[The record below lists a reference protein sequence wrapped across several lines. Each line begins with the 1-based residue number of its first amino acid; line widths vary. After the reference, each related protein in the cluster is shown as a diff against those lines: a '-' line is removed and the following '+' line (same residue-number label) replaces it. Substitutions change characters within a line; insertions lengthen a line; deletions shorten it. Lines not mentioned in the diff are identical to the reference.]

1 MKKRA
6 LFAGAL
12 AVPAAAGIW
21 GAVIEPHLF
30 AVRRHTLPILP
41 AGAQP
46 IKMLHVSDLH
56 LAPWQRHRA
65 TWVKALTRLEPDVVV
80 NTGDNLSADIVPE
93 VLDVFDGLLDVPGV
107 FVLGSNDFF
116 SPKAKNPATY
126 LRSPSEVK
134 HRAQPDLDVGALIR
148 GFEARDTP
156 TGDTSNRD
164 TSNRDTPGRT
174 RGWHFLDNAEASL
187 TIRGTRID
195 FCGLGD
201 SHIDRDRIRMNAD
214 AESRGTD
221 ALDYPRFDPDAGVKV
236 GVTHAPYSRT
246 LEALTSAG
254 ADLIMTGHTHGG
266 QIRVPFWGA
275 PVTNC
280 DLDRTRARGLFPY
293 RKALVE
299 ISAGL
304 GFSPFSPVRFACR
317 PEVSLLTLVPKD

>member
-21 GAVIEPHLF
+21 SAVIEPHLF
-30 AVRRHTLPILP
+30 TVRRHTLPILP
-41 AGAQP
+41 AGAQS
-46 IKMLHVSDLH
+46 IRMLHVSDLH
-56 LAPWQRHRA
+56 LAPWQKHRA
-65 TWVKALTRLEPDVVV
+65 SWVKALTRLEPDVVV
-80 NTGDNLSADIVPE
+80 NTGDNLSANIVPE

-116 SPKAKNPATY
+116 SPKAKNPAAY

-134 HRAQPDLDVGALIR
+134 HRTQPDLDVKALIR
-148 GFEARDTP
+148 GFEASDTP
-156 TGDTSNRD
+156 ASATSAGDTTN
-164 TSNRDTPGRT
+164 GT
-174 RGWHFLDNAEASL
+174 RGWHFLDNAEATL
-187 TIRGTRID
+187 TVRGTRID

-201 SHIDRDRIRMNAD
+201 SHIDRDRIQPSDGPGRGPD
-214 AESRGTD
+214 AF
-221 ALDYPRFDPDAGVKV
+221 DYPRFDPDAGAKV

-246 LEALTSAG
+246 LEAFTSAG

-293 RKALVE
+293 RRSLVE

-317 PEVSLLTLVPKD
+317 PEVSLLTLVPRA

>member
-6 LFAGAL
+6 LLAGAL

-30 AVRRHTLPILP
+30 TIRRHRVPILP
-41 AGAQP
+41 AGAQS
-46 IKMLHVSDLH
+46 IRMLHVSDLH
-56 LAPWQRHRA
+56 LAPWQKHRA
-65 TWVKALTRLEPDVVV
+65 SWVRALTRLNPDVIV
-80 NTGDNLSADIVPE
+80 NTGDNLSADLVPE

-116 SPKAKNPATY
+116 SPTAKNPAKY

-134 HRAQPDLDVGALIR
+134 HRSEPDLDVGALIR

-156 TGDTSNRD
+156 KAS
-164 TSNRDTPGRT
+164 

-201 SHIDRDRIRMNAD
+201 AHIDRDRIRFED
-214 AESRGTD
+214 GGHGEVS
-221 ALDYPRFDPDAGVKV
+221 YPRFAAEAGVKV

-246 LEALTSAG
+246 LEAFTSAG
-254 ADLIMTGHTHGG
+254 ADLVMTGHTHGG

-280 DLDRTRARGLFPY
+280 DLDRTRARGMFPY
-293 RKALVE
+293 GKALVE

-304 GFSPFSPVRFACR
+304 GFSPYSPVRFACP
-317 PEVSLLTLVPKD
+317 PEVSLLTLVARD

>member
-12 AVPAAAGIW
+12 AIPAAAGIW

-41 AGAQP
+41 AGAQT
-46 IKMLHVSDLH
+46 ITMLHVSDLH
-56 LAPWQRHRA
+56 LAPWQKHRA
-65 TWVKALTRLEPDVVV
+65 SWVKALTRLDPDIVV
-80 NTGDNLSADIVPE
+80 NTGDNLSADIVDV

-134 HRAQPDLDVGALIR
+134 HRTQPDLDVKALIR
-148 GFEARDTP
+148 GFEGSHITAGDTP
-156 TGDTSNRD
+156 TDDTLTSD
-164 TSNRDTPGRT
+164 THSKI

-201 SHIDRDRIRMNAD
+201 SHIDRDRIQPSD
-214 AESRGTD
+214 GQGRGPE
-221 ALDYPRFDPDAGVKV
+221 AFDYPRFDPAAGVKV

-246 LEALTSAG
+246 LEAFTSAG

-293 RKALVE
+293 RKSLVE

-317 PEVSLLTLVPKD
+317 PEVSLLTLVPSV

>member
-12 AVPAAAGIW
+12 AIPAAAGIW

-30 AVRRHTLPILP
+30 AIRRHTLPILP
-41 AGAQP
+41 AGAER

-56 LAPWQRHRA
+56 LAPWQKHRA
-65 TWVKALTRLEPDVVV
+65 AWVKALTRLEPDIVV
-80 NTGDNLSADIVPE
+80 NTGDNLSADIVPD

-116 SPKAKNPATY
+116 SPTAKNPAKY

-134 HRAQPDLDVGALIR
+134 HRVEPDLDVKALIR
-148 GFEARDTP
+148 GFEGSDTP
-156 TGDTSNRD
+156 AAS
-164 TSNRDTPGRT
+164 
-174 RGWHFLDNAEASL
+174 RGWHFLDNAEA
-187 TIRGTRID
+187 TMNIRGTRID

-201 SHIDRDRIRMNAD
+201 AHIDRDRIRVSPEEGFSDDVAANG
-214 AESRGTD
+214 ESL
-221 ALDYPRFDPDAGVKV
+221 ASPRFAAEAGVKV

-246 LEALTSAG
+246 LEAFASAG

-293 RKALVE
+293 RKSLVE

-317 PEVSLLTLVPKD
+317 PEVSLLTLVPRA

>member
-30 AVRRHTLPILP
+30 AIRRHTLPILP
-41 AGAQP
+41 AGAQS

-56 LAPWQRHRA
+56 LSPWQKHKA
-65 TWVKALTRLEPDVVV
+65 AWVKALTRLNPDVVV

-116 SPKAKNPATY
+116 SPTAKNPAKY
-126 LRSPSEVK
+126 LRAPSAVK
-134 HRAQPDLDVGALIR
+134 HRTQPDLDVKALIH
-148 GFEARDTP
+148 GFEASATPRDTP
-156 TGDTSNRD
+156 SDS
-164 TSNRDTPGRT
+164 
-174 RGWHFLDNAEASL
+174 RGWHFLDNAEATL

-201 SHIDRDRIRMNAD
+201 SHIDRDRIRLNSEGGAH
-214 AESRGTD
+214 ETRE
-221 ALDYPRFDPDAGVKV
+221 YPRFDPEAGVKV

-246 LEALTSAG
+246 LEAFTSAG

-280 DLDRTRARGLFPY
+280 DLDRTRARGVFPY
-293 RKALVE
+293 RKSLVE

-317 PEVSLLTLVPKD
+317 PEVSLLTLVARS

>member
-30 AVRRHTLPILP
+30 TVRRHTLPILP
-41 AGAQP
+41 AGAQS
-46 IKMLHVSDLH
+46 IRMLHVSDLH
-56 LAPWQRHRA
+56 LAPWQKHRA
-65 TWVKALTRLEPDVVV
+65 AWVKALTRLEPDVVV
-80 NTGDNLSADIVPE
+80 NTGDNLSADIVPT

-134 HRAQPDLDVGALIR
+134 HRTEPDLDVKALIR
-148 GFEARDTP
+148 GFEARDETVSEVS
-156 TGDTSNRD
+156 TGDTPS
-164 TSNRDTPGRT
+164 ST
-174 RGWHFLDNAEASL
+174 RGWHFLDNAEATL

-201 SHIDRDRIRMNAD
+201 SHIDRDRIQPSDGQGRGPD
-214 AESRGTD
+214 AF
-221 ALDYPRFDPDAGVKV
+221 DYPRFDSEAGVKV

-246 LEALTSAG
+246 LEAFTSAG

-293 RKALVE
+293 RKSLVE

-317 PEVSLLTLVPKD
+317 PEVSLLTLVSGV

>member
-21 GAVIEPHLF
+21 AAGIEPHLF
-30 AVRRHTLPILP
+30 AIRRHTLPILP
-41 AGAQP
+41 AGAEP
-46 IKMLHVSDLH
+46 MRVLHVSDLH
-56 LAPWQRHRA
+56 LAPWQKHRA
-65 TWVKALTRLEPDVVV
+65 AWVKALTRLEPDLVV

-93 VLDVFDGLLDVPGV
+93 VIDVFDGLLDVPGV

-116 SPKAKNPATY
+116 SPQAKNPAKY

-134 HRAQPDLDVGALIR
+134 HRVEPDLDVKALVR
-148 GFEARDTP
+148 GFEPDSVR
-156 TGDTSNRD
+156 
-164 TSNRDTPGRT
+164 PGA
-174 RGWHFLDNAEASL
+174 RGWHLLDNAEVSL

-201 SHIDRDRIRMNAD
+201 AHIDRDRIRFD
-214 AESRGTD
+214 EDSGVAEAG
-221 ALDYPRFDPDAGVKV
+221 LEYPRFAAEAGLKV

-246 LEALTSAG
+246 LEAFASAG

-280 DLDRTRARGLFPY
+280 DLDRTRARGVFGY
-293 RKALVE
+293 RKSTVE

-317 PEVSLLTLVPKD
+317 PEVSLLTLVPRS

>member
-1 MKKRA
+1 MNKRA

-30 AVRRHTLPILP
+30 AIRRHTLPILP
-41 AGAQP
+41 AGAQS

-56 LAPWQRHRA
+56 LSPWQKHKTA
-65 TWVKALTRLEPDVVV
+65 WVKALTRLKPDVVV

-93 VLDVFDGLLDVPGV
+93 VLDVFDGLLNVPGV

-116 SPKAKNPATY
+116 SPTAKNPAKY

-134 HRAQPDLDVGALIR
+134 HRTQPDLDVKSLIR

-156 TGDTSNRD
+156 
-164 TSNRDTPGRT
+164 RDTPSES

-187 TIRGTRID
+187 TICGTRID

-201 SHIDRDRIRMNAD
+201 SHIDRDRIRLSPDDLARERD
-214 AESRGTD
+214 AFE
-221 ALDYPRFDPDAGVKV
+221 YPRFDSEAGAKV

-246 LEALTSAG
+246 LEAFTSAG

-280 DLDRTRARGLFPY
+280 DLDRTRARGVFPY
-293 RKALVE
+293 RKSLVE

-317 PEVSLLTLVPKD
+317 PEVSLLTLVARG

>member
-30 AVRRHTLPILP
+30 TVRRHTLPILP
-41 AGAQP
+41 AGAQS
-46 IKMLHVSDLH
+46 IRMLHVSDLH
-56 LAPWQRHRA
+56 LAPWQKHRA
-65 TWVKALTRLEPDVVV
+65 AWVKALTRLEPDVVV
-80 NTGDNLSADIVPE
+80 NTGDNLSADIVPT

-134 HRAQPDLDVGALIR
+134 HRTEPDLDVKALIR
-148 GFEARDTP
+148 GFEARDETVSEVS
-156 TGDTSNRD
+156 TGDTPS
-164 TSNRDTPGRT
+164 ST
-174 RGWHFLDNAEASL
+174 RGWHFLDNAEATL

-201 SHIDRDRIRMNAD
+201 SHIDRDRIQPSDGQGRGPD
-214 AESRGTD
+214 AF
-221 ALDYPRFDPDAGVKV
+221 DYPRFDSEAGVKV

-246 LEALTSAG
+246 LEAFASAG

-293 RKALVE
+293 RKSLVE

-317 PEVSLLTLVPKD
+317 PEVSLLTLVPGV

>member
-41 AGAQP
+41 AGAQS
-46 IKMLHVSDLH
+46 IRMLHVSDLH
-56 LAPWQRHRA
+56 LAPWQKHRA
-65 TWVKALTRLEPDVVV
+65 AWVKALTRLEPDVVI
-80 NTGDNLSADIVPE
+80 NTGDNLSADIVPT

-116 SPKAKNPATY
+116 SPKAKNPASY

-134 HRAQPDLDVGALIR
+134 HRTQPDLDVKALIR
-148 GFEARDTP
+148 GFEARDETVSFTS
-156 TGDTSNRD
+156 TGDTPS
-164 TSNRDTPGRT
+164 ST
-174 RGWHFLDNAEASL
+174 RGWRFLDNAEATL
-187 TIRGTRID
+187 MIRGTRID

-201 SHIDRDRIRMNAD
+201 SHIDRDRIQPSDGQGRGPD
-214 AESRGTD
+214 AF
-221 ALDYPRFDPDAGVKV
+221 DYPRFDSEAGVKV

-246 LEALTSAG
+246 LEAFTSAG

-293 RKALVE
+293 RKSLVE

-317 PEVSLLTLVPKD
+317 PEVSLLTLVPGV

>member
-1 MKKRA
+1 MEKRA

-21 GAVIEPHLF
+21 GAMIEPHLF

-41 AGAQP
+41 AGAQS
-46 IKMLHVSDLH
+46 IRMLHVSDLH
-56 LAPWQRHRA
+56 LAPWQKHRA
-65 TWVKALTRLEPDVVV
+65 AWVKALTRLEPDVVI

-93 VLDVFDGLLDVPGV
+93 VLDVFDGLLDIPGV

-116 SPKAKNPATY
+116 SPQAKNPAKY
-126 LRSPSEVK
+126 LRSPSQVK
-134 HRAQPDLDVGALIR
+134 HRRQPDLDVKALIR
-148 GFEARDTP
+148 GFEAH
-156 TGDTSNRD
+156 
-164 TSNRDTPGRT
+164 DTPGGT
-174 RGWHFLDNAEASL
+174 RGWHFLDNAEATL
-187 TIRGTRID
+187 TVRGTRID

-201 SHIDRDRIRMNAD
+201 SHIDRDRIRKSSDDGA
-214 AESRGTD
+214 RGP
-221 ALDYPRFDPDAGVKV
+221 AAFDYPRFSPEAGVKV

-246 LEALTSAG
+246 LEAFTSAG

-280 DLDRTRARGLFPY
+280 DLDRTRARGVFPY
-293 RKALVE
+293 RKSLVE

-317 PEVSLLTLVPKD
+317 PEVSLLTLVARS

>member
-12 AVPAAAGIW
+12 AAPAAAGIW

-30 AVRRHTLPILP
+30 AIRRHTLPILP
-41 AGAQP
+41 VGAQS
-46 IKMLHVSDLH
+46 IRMLHVSDLH
-56 LAPWQRHRA
+56 LAPWQKHRA
-65 TWVKALTRLEPDVVV
+65 AWVKALTRLEPDVVV
-80 NTGDNLSADIVPE
+80 NTGDNLSAEIVPE

-116 SPKAKNPATY
+116 SPTAKNPAKY

-134 HRAQPDLDVGALIR
+134 HRTEPDLDVKALIR
-148 GFEARDTP
+148 GFEGGDTP
-156 TGDTSNRD
+156 TNA
-164 TSNRDTPGRT
+164 
-174 RGWHFLDNAEASL
+174 RGWHFLDNAEATV

-201 SHIDRDRIRMNAD
+201 AHIDRDRIRFSAD
-214 AESRGTD
+214 DGSSDGVASDGESL
-221 ALDYPRFDPDAGVKV
+221 AYPRFDQAAGVKV

-246 LEALTSAG
+246 LEAFTSAG

-280 DLDRTRARGLFPY
+280 DLDRTRARGVFAY
-293 RKALVE
+293 RNSLVE

-317 PEVSLLTLVPKD
+317 PEVSLLTLVPRA

>member
-21 GAVIEPHLF
+21 GAAIEPHLF

-41 AGAQP
+41 AGAQS
-46 IKMLHVSDLH
+46 IRMLHVSDLH
-56 LAPWQRHRA
+56 LAPWQKHRA
-65 TWVKALTRLEPDVVV
+65 AWVKALTRLEPDVVV
-80 NTGDNLSADIVPE
+80 NTGDNLSADIVPT

-134 HRAQPDLDVGALIR
+134 HRTQPDLDVKALIR
-148 GFEARDTP
+148 GFEAREETASITS
-156 TGDTSNRD
+156 TGDTPS
-164 TSNRDTPGRT
+164 ST
-174 RGWHFLDNAEASL
+174 RGWHFLDNAEATL

-201 SHIDRDRIRMNAD
+201 SHIDRDRIRPSDGQGRGPD
-214 AESRGTD
+214 AF
-221 ALDYPRFDPDAGVKV
+221 DYPHFDSEAGVKV

-246 LEALTSAG
+246 LEAFTSAG

-280 DLDRTRARGLFPY
+280 DLDRTRARGVFPY
-293 RKALVE
+293 RKSLVE

-317 PEVSLLTLVPKD
+317 PEVSLLTLVPGV

>member
-30 AVRRHTLPILP
+30 TVRRHTLPILP
-41 AGAQP
+41 AGAQS
-46 IKMLHVSDLH
+46 IRMLHVSDLH
-56 LAPWQRHRA
+56 LAPWQKHRA
-65 TWVKALTRLEPDVVV
+65 AWVKALTRLEPDVVV
-80 NTGDNLSADIVPE
+80 NTGDNLSADIVPT

-134 HRAQPDLDVGALIR
+134 HRTEPDLDVKALIR
-148 GFEARDTP
+148 GFEARDETVSEVS
-156 TGDTSNRD
+156 TGDTPS
-164 TSNRDTPGRT
+164 ST
-174 RGWHFLDNAEASL
+174 RGWHFLDNAEATL
-187 TIRGTRID
+187 TIRGTGID

-201 SHIDRDRIRMNAD
+201 SHIDRDRIQPSDGQGRGPD
-214 AESRGTD
+214 AF
-221 ALDYPRFDPDAGVKV
+221 DYPRFDSEAGVKV

-246 LEALTSAG
+246 LEAFTSAG

-293 RKALVE
+293 RKSLVE

-317 PEVSLLTLVPKD
+317 PEVSLLTLVPGV

>member
-21 GAVIEPHLF
+21 GAMIEPHLF

-41 AGAQP
+41 AGAQS
-46 IKMLHVSDLH
+46 IRMLHVSDLH
-56 LAPWQRHRA
+56 LAPWQKHRA
-65 TWVKALTRLEPDVVV
+65 AWVKALTRLEPDVVI

-93 VLDVFDGLLDVPGV
+93 VLDVFDGLLDIPGV

-116 SPKAKNPATY
+116 SPQAKNPAKY
-126 LRSPSEVK
+126 LRSPSQVK
-134 HRAQPDLDVGALIR
+134 HRRQPDLDVKALIR
-148 GFEARDTP
+148 GFEAH
-156 TGDTSNRD
+156 
-164 TSNRDTPGRT
+164 DTPGGT
-174 RGWHFLDNAEASL
+174 RGWHFLDNAEATL
-187 TIRGTRID
+187 TVRGTRID

-201 SHIDRDRIRMNAD
+201 SHIDRDRIRMSSDDGA
-214 AESRGTD
+214 RGP
-221 ALDYPRFDPDAGVKV
+221 AAFDYPRFSPEAGVKV

-246 LEALTSAG
+246 LEAFTSAG

-293 RKALVE
+293 RKSLVE

-317 PEVSLLTLVPKD
+317 PEVSLLTLVPRA

>member
-30 AVRRHTLPILP
+30 AIRRHTLPILP
-41 AGAQP
+41 AGAQS
-46 IKMLHVSDLH
+46 IRMLHVSDLH
-56 LAPWQRHRA
+56 LSPWQKHKA
-65 TWVKALTRLEPDVVV
+65 AWVKALTRLKPDVVV

-93 VLDVFDGLLDVPGV
+93 VLDVFDGLLNVPGV

-116 SPKAKNPATY
+116 SPTAKNPAKY

-134 HRAQPDLDVGALIR
+134 HRTQPDLDVKALIH
-148 GFEARDTP
+148 GFEARDT
-156 TGDTSNRD
+156 
-164 TSNRDTPGRT
+164 DTPSET
-174 RGWHFLDNAEASL
+174 RGWQFLDNAEASL

-201 SHIDRDRIRMNAD
+201 SHIDRDRIRRSCDDLAH
-214 AESRGTD
+214 ET
-221 ALDYPRFDPDAGVKV
+221 LEYPRFASDAGVKV

-246 LEALTSAG
+246 LEAFTSAG

-280 DLDRTRARGLFPY
+280 DLDRTRARGVFSY
-293 RKALVE
+293 RESLVE

-317 PEVSLLTLVPKD
+317 PEVSLLTLVARD

>member
-12 AVPAAAGIW
+12 AIPAAAGIW

-41 AGAQP
+41 AGAQS
-46 IKMLHVSDLH
+46 IRMLHVSDLH
-56 LAPWQRHRA
+56 LAPWQKHRA
-65 TWVKALTRLEPDVVV
+65 SWVKGLTRLEPDVVV

-93 VLDVFDGLLDVPGV
+93 VLDVFAGLLDVPGV

-116 SPKAKNPATY
+116 SPTAKNPATY

-148 GFEARDTP
+148 GFE
-156 TGDTSNRD
+156 TGDTPNGD
-164 TSNRDTPGRT
+164 
-174 RGWHFLDNAEASL
+174 RGWHLLDNAEASL
-187 TIRGTRID
+187 VIRGTRID

-201 SHIDRDRIRMNAD
+201 SHIDRDRIRLR
-214 AESRGTD
+214 EGEGRGPE
-221 ALDYPRFDPDAGVKV
+221 ALDHPRFGAAAGVKV

-246 LEALTSAG
+246 LEAFTSAG
-254 ADLIMTGHTHGG
+254 ADLVMTGHTHGG

-280 DLDRTRARGLFPY
+280 DLDRTRARGVFAY
-293 RKALVE
+293 RRALVE

-317 PEVSLLTLVPKD
+317 PEVSLLTLVPRE

>member
-21 GAVIEPHLF
+21 AAGIEPHLF
-30 AVRRHTLPILP
+30 AIRRHTLPILP
-41 AGAQP
+41 TGAEP
-46 IKMLHVSDLH
+46 MRVLHVSDLH
-56 LAPWQRHRA
+56 LAPWQKHRA
-65 TWVKALTRLEPDVVV
+65 AWVKALTRLEPDLVV

-116 SPKAKNPATY
+116 SPTAKNPAKY

-134 HRAQPDLDVGALIR
+134 HRVEPDLDVKALVR
-148 GFEARDTP
+148 GFEPSTDQVD
-156 TGDTSNRD
+156 G
-164 TSNRDTPGRT
+164 
-174 RGWHFLDNAEASL
+174 RGWHLLDNAEVSL
-187 TIRGTRID
+187 TVRGTRID

-201 SHIDRDRIRMNAD
+201 AHIDRDRIRFSEAHGP
-214 AESRGTD
+214 AE
-221 ALDYPRFDPDAGVKV
+221 AELEYPRFAAEAGLKV

-246 LEALTSAG
+246 LEAFASAG

-280 DLDRTRARGLFPY
+280 DLDRTRARGVFGY
-293 RKALVE
+293 RKSTVE

-317 PEVSLLTLVPKD
+317 PEVSLLTLVPRS

>member
-21 GAVIEPHLF
+21 AAVIEPHLF
-30 AVRRHTLPILP
+30 AIRRHTVPILP
-41 AGAQP
+41 PGAQS
-46 IKMLHVSDLH
+46 IRMLHVSDLH
-56 LAPWQRHRA
+56 LAPWQKHRA
-65 TWVKALTRLEPDVVV
+65 SWVKALTRLEPDVVV
-80 NTGDNLSADIVPE
+80 NTGDNLSADIAEV

-116 SPKAKNPATY
+116 SPKAKNPASY
-126 LRSPSEVK
+126 LSSPSEVK
-134 HRAQPDLDVGALIR
+134 HRTQPDLDVKALIR
-148 GFEARDTP
+148 GFEADDTP
-156 TGDTSNRD
+156 AG
-164 TSNRDTPGRT
+164 T
-174 RGWHFLDNAEASL
+174 RGWQFLDNAEARL
-187 TIRGTRID
+187 TICGTHVD

-201 SHIDRDRIRMNAD
+201 SHIDRDRIRMNGDED
-214 AESRGTD
+214 ARGAQ
-221 ALDYPRFDPDAGVKV
+221 ALDYPRFTADAGVKV

-246 LEALTSAG
+246 LEAFTSAG
-254 ADLIMTGHTHGG
+254 ADLILTGHTHGG

-293 RKALVE
+293 RNSLVG

-317 PEVSLLTLVPKD
+317 PEVSLLTLVPKA